1 MTIEKLKQTQGLTN
15 DDIVNIIREEYP
27 KFNKSTLSMAMH
39 PQDYG
44 VKLLPKCSK
53 GLNAKFSQ
61 NKPLQAKIENNRL
74 NLRLDLEILS
84 QLKSLS
90 LSRDMTVSA
99 LVNEILMEYF
109 NENAGRAE

>member
-15 DDIVNIIREEYP
+15 DDIVNIIREDYP

-39 PQDYG
+39 PEDYG

-61 NKPLQAKIENNRL
+61 NKPPQAKIENNRL
-74 NLRLDLEILS
+74 NLRLDSEILS
-84 QLKSLS
+84 QVKYLS
-90 LSRDMTVSA
+90 LSANKSVSEI
-99 LVNEILMEYF
+99 VNAILWEYF
-109 NENAGRAE
+109 NAKFYGKH